1 MATVLMWITLIVVA
15 LVVVVL
21 AVYLI
26 SFILALV
33 AANRNLK
40 QLAGGLELIASQSD
54 PLPQELTTINGALV
68 ELLHG
73 LQSVDAHL
81 AGIVRVFK
89 R

>member
-1 MATVLMWITLIVVA
+1 MATVLMWITIIVVA
-15 LVVVVL
+15 LVIVVI

-26 SFILALV
+26 GVALALIG
-33 AANRNLK
+33 ANRNLK
-40 QLAGGLELIASQSD
+40 KLAGGLEAIESHSD
-54 PLPQELTTINGALV
+54 PLPQYLTTINGALV

-81 AGIVRVFK
+81 AGIGRLFK

>member
-1 MATVLMWITLIVVA
+1 MAIVLMWITLVVVA

-26 SFILALV
+26 SFILALA

-40 QLAGGLELIASQSD
+40 QLAGGLELIQSHSD

-68 ELLHG
+68 ALLHG

-81 AGIVRVFK
+81 DGIVRLFK

>member
-1 MATVLMWITLIVVA
+1 MAIVLMWITLIVVA
-15 LVVVVL
+15 LVIVVI

-26 SFILALV
+26 SFILALT

-40 QLAGGLELIASQSD
+40 QLAGGLELIVSHSE
-54 PLPQELTTINGALV
+54 PLPQELATINGALV

-81 AGIVRVFK
+81 TGIVRVFK